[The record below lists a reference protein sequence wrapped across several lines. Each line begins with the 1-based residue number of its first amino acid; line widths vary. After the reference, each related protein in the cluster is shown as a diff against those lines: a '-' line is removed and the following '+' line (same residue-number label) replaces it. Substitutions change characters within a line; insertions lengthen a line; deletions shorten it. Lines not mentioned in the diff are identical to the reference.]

1 MRPGGVTWK
10 PGPLLNRNG
19 GYSIPGPAVRS
30 GGTTAEGPGDVTR
43 VGPGGAYAACTG
55 GGAAK
60 RGLGGVD
67 AAHMGGGPATRGQ
80 GVVAAMYAVC
90 TYGSAIA
97 G

>member
-1 MRPGGVTWK
+1 M
-10 PGPLLNRNG
+10 
-19 GYSIPGPAVRS
+19 RS

-67 AAHMGGGPATRGQ
+67 AAHMGGGPATRGL
-80 GVVAAMYAVC
+80 GVVAVMC
-90 TYGSAIA
+90 TAHAYGGAIT